1 MSVAG
6 GIGAAG
12 SLLEGVTSVINLG
25 MQMDALNYNRKLQR
39 KVFAREDN
47 AVQRRVADL
56 KSAGLSPVLA
66 AGSAAGTGG
75 TVSINAPQIDSP
87 ADKLSMAY
95 ELATMDQNFQKT
107 QVDMDRTKVDMD
119 RTNAEIGKIQVDV
132 LKTLQEIGVLK
143 SQQNYINTQTKGQGI
158 RNRQEEINLYLQ
170 ELTGMSSNGGMW
182 SGLIKD
188 FTGSLD
194 KSYRDFT
201 GKPDKPGKTNKK
213 GKKSKD
219 TNNDG
224 IKPGESIRDYI
235 NRLK

>member
-12 SLLEGVTSVINLG
+12 SLLEAATSVINLG

-107 QVDMDRTKVDMD
+107 QVDMDRT
-119 RTNAEIGKIQVDV
+119 NAEIGRIQVDV

-143 SQQNYINTQTKGQGI
+143 DQQNYIKTQTKGQGI